1 MSDSSKRDRQE
12 ESLVTASPT
21 ELKLAA
27 PDRLRIVWSDG
38 QVRAYSV
45 RELREQCPCAS
56 CRERRT
62 APPPP
67 PTTLTV
73 LSPAETQPL
82 RIASMS
88 PTGRYAYSIDF
99 SDRHDTVF
107 YTLQLLRD
115 LGS

>member
-1 MSDSSKRDRQE
+1 MLE
-12 ESLVTASPT
+12 
-21 ELKLAA
+21 
-27 PDRLRIVWSDG
+27 
-38 QVRAYSV
+38 YSV
-45 RELREQCPCAS
+45 RELREQCPCAM

-88 PTGRYAYSIDF
+88 PSRSL
-99 SDRHDTVF
+99 R
-107 YTLQLLRD
+107 LRD
-115 LGS
+115 

>member
-1 MSDSSKRDRQE
+1 M
-12 ESLVTASPT
+12 TASPT

-38 QVRAYSV
+38 PVREYSG
-45 RELREQCPCAS
+45 RELRDQCPCAS

-82 RIASMS
+82 RIASMT

-99 SDRHDTVF
+99 SDGHDTGI
-107 YTLQLLRD
+107 YTLELLRQ
-115 LGS
+115 LGSEA